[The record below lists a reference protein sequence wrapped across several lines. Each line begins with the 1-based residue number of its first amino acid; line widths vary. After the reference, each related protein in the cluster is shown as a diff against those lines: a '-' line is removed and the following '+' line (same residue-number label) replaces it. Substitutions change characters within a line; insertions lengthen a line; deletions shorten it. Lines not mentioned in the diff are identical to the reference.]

1 VPAQVRFPL
10 TGFASYRV
18 TSSAV
23 IGTAI
28 NLPSAGVIRQLTR
41 KQWREGDVALLKAA
55 AARFEMYVPDQWRFT
70 ASTDD

>member
-1 VPAQVRFPL
+1 
-10 TGFASYRV
+10 
-18 TSSAV
+18 V

-70 ASTDD
+70 ARTDD